1 MLRALPPSSMLGFPD
16 ATLTDLRRRKMLG
29 QTIWWSCIA
38 LEIFLLV
45 RGFAGRLWARYP
57 VFYAYISFVWL
68 QSLLRFSIFHFRP
81 QEYKPVYWIT
91 EGLGVLAGCA
101 VVFEIYRVGL
111 AAYPGTARMARNL
124 LGFVFVLASTKALVG
139 AWNDPQWWLISTTM
153 DLERLLRT
161 VQSFAILA
169 LVVLFL
175 FYAIPFGRNLR
186 GILLGY
192 GVFVGLSV
200 IQLTFVTDSSSR
212 FHNFWSY
219 ASPGSYFIVLGLW
232 MVHLWSYLPNPE
244 PKGAVRLEE
253 QYQRVAATTA
263 QRLREAR
270 GYLAKAV
277 RS

>member
-1 MLRALPPSSMLGFPD
+1 MVFPSIHARISPD
-16 ATLTDLRRRKMLG
+16 ATLADLRRRKMLG
-29 QTIWWSCIA
+29 LIIWWSGIA
-38 LEIFLLV
+38 LESFLLV

-57 VFYAYISFVWL
+57 AFYAYISFVWL
-68 QSLLRFSIFHFRP
+68 QSLLRFSIFHSRP
-81 QEYKPVYWIT
+81 QYYSAIYWIT

-124 LGFVFVLASTKALVG
+124 LGFVFALASTKALVG
-139 AWNDPQWWLISTTM
+139 AWNDPRWWLISTTM
-153 DLERLLRT
+153 DLERLLRM

-219 ASPGSYFIVLGLW
+219 ASPGSYFIVLGVW
-232 MVHLWSYLPNPE
+232 AFHLWSYLPNRE
-244 PKGAVRLEE
+244 PKRAVRLEE
-253 QYQRVAATTA
+253 QYQRVAAATA
-263 QRLREAR
+263 LRLREVR

>member
-1 MLRALPPSSMLGFPD
+1 MLG
-16 ATLTDLRRRKMLG
+16 L
-29 QTIWWSCIA
+29 TIWWSGIV
-38 LEIFLLV
+38 LETILLA
-45 RGFAGRLWARYP
+45 RGFTGRLWARYP
-57 VFYAYISFVWL
+57 IFYAYISFVWL
-68 QSLLRFSIFHFRP
+68 QSVLRFSIFHSRP
-81 QEYKPVYWIT
+81 QLYAPVYWIT
-91 EGLGVLAGCA
+91 EWLGVLVGCG
-101 VVFEIYRVGL
+101 VVLEIYRVGL

-124 LGFVFVLASTKALVG
+124 LGLVFVLAFTKALVET
-139 AWNDPQWWLISTTM
+139 WNDPQWWLIATTM

-161 VQSFAILA
+161 VQSLAILA

-200 IQLTFVTDSSSR
+200 IQLTFVADSGSR
-212 FHNFWSY
+212 FHKFWSY
-219 ASPGSYFIVLGLW
+219 ASPGSYCIVLGLW
-232 MVHLWSYLPNPE
+232 TVHLWSYLPSPE

-253 QYQRVAATTA
+253 QYQRVAAATA

>member
-1 MLRALPPSSMLGFPD
+1 MV
-16 ATLTDLRRRKMLG
+16 G

-45 RGFAGRLWARYP
+45 RGFAGRLWVRYP
-57 VFYAYISFVWL
+57 VFYAYVFFVWL
-68 QSLLRFSIFHFRP
+68 QSLLRFSIFHLRP
-81 QEYKPVYWIT
+81 QQYTPVYWIT

-153 DLERLLRT
+153 DLERVLRM
-161 VQSFAILA
+161 VQALAIAA
-169 LVVLFL
+169 LIVLFF
-175 FYAIPFGRNLR
+175 FYSIPFGRNLR
-186 GILLGY
+186 GVLLGY
-192 GVFVGLSV
+192 GLFIAESAIWLTLVPYAGEKFRQFWY
-200 IQLTFVTDSSSR
+200 QLHPAF
-212 FHNFWSY
+212 
-219 ASPGSYFIVLGLW
+219 YFAILGVW
-232 MVHLWSYLPNPE
+232 VVHLWSYAPKPE
-244 PKGAVRLEE
+244 PKTVVCLEHE
-253 QYQRVAATTA
+253 YQKVAAATS

>member
-1 MLRALPPSSMLGFPD
+1 MLG
-16 ATLTDLRRRKMLG
+16 L
-29 QTIWWSCIA
+29 TIWWSGIA
-38 LEIFLLV
+38 LESFLLV
-45 RGFAGRLWARYP
+45 RGFASGLWARYP

-68 QSLLRFSIFHFRP
+68 QSLLRFSIFHLRP
-81 QEYKPVYWIT
+81 QQYEPVYWIT
-91 EGLGVLAGCA
+91 EWLGILIGCG
-101 VVFEIYRVGL
+101 VVFEIYRVAL

-124 LGFVFVLASTKALVG
+124 LGFVFVLAFTKAFVDT
-139 AWNDPQWWLISTTM
+139 WNDPQWWLIATAM

-161 VQSFAILA
+161 MQGLAILA

-186 GILLGY
+186 GIFLGY

-200 IQLTFVTDSSSR
+200 IQLTFVADSSSR
-212 FHNFWSY
+212 FQSFWWY

-253 QYQRVAATTA
+253 QYQRVAAATA

>member
-1 MLRALPPSSMLGFPD
+1 
-16 ATLTDLRRRKMLG
+16 MLG

-38 LEIFLLV
+38 LETFLLV

-68 QSLLRFSIFHFRP
+68 QSLLRFSIFHLRP
-81 QEYKPVYWIT
+81 QQYKPVYWIT

-124 LGFVFVLASTKALVG
+124 LGFVSVLALTKDLVDT
-139 AWNDPQWWLISTTM
+139 WNDPQWWLIATTM

-175 FYAIPFGRNLR
+175 FYAIPVGRNLR
-186 GILLGY
+186 GILLGD
-192 GVFVGLSV
+192 GVFVEFCV
-200 IQLTFVTDSSSR
+200 IQLTFFTVRIRLIHLVCLYDSTE
-212 FHNFWSY
+212 
-219 ASPGSYFIVLGLW
+219 A
-232 MVHLWSYLPNPE
+232 YLF
-244 PKGAVRLEE
+244 
-253 QYQRVAATTA
+253 
-263 QRLREAR
+263 
-270 GYLAKAV
+270 
-277 RS
+277 

>member
-1 MLRALPPSSMLGFPD
+1 MLG
-16 ATLTDLRRRKMLG
+16 LI
-29 QTIWWSCIA
+29 IWCSGIV
-38 LEIFLLV
+38 LESFLLV
-45 RGFAGRLWARYP
+45 RGLQVKLWARFP
-57 VFYAYISFVWL
+57 AFYTYILFVWL
-68 QSLLRFSIFHFRP
+68 QSLLRFSIFHSRP
-81 QEYKPVYWIT
+81 QFYRPVYWIT
-91 EGLGVLAGCA
+91 EGLGVLIGCA

-124 LGFVFVLASTKALVG
+124 LGLVFVLASTRALVG
-139 AWNDPQWWLISTTM
+139 AWNDPRWWLISTTI

-200 IQLTFVTDSSSR
+200 IQLTFVADSGSR
-212 FHNFWSY
+212 FHKFWSY

-232 MVHLWSYLPNPE
+232 MVHLWSYLPSPE
-244 PKGAVRLEE
+244 PRGAVRLEE
-253 QYQRVAATTA
+253 QYQKVAGATV

>member
-1 MLRALPPSSMLGFPD
+1 MV
-16 ATLTDLRRRKMLG
+16 G
-29 QTIWWSCIA
+29 QIIWWSCIA
-38 LEIFLLV
+38 LETFLLV
-45 RGFAGRLWARYP
+45 RGYVSRLWARFP
-57 VFYAYISFVWL
+57 VFYAYILFVWL
-68 QSLLRFSIFHFRP
+68 QSLLRFFIFHSRP
-81 QEYKPVYWIT
+81 EFYSAVYWIT
-91 EGLGVLAGCA
+91 EGLGVLIGCG
-101 VVFEIYRVGL
+101 VVFEIYRAGL

-124 LGFVFVLASTKALVG
+124 LGFVFTLVFAKAVVET
-139 AWNDPQWWLISTTM
+139 WNDPQWWVIATTM
-153 DLERLLRT
+153 DTERLLRAL
-161 VQSFAILA
+161 QSLAILA

-192 GVFVGLSV
+192 GMFVGLSA

-253 QYQRVAATTA
+253 QYQRVAAATA
-263 QRLREAR
+263 QRLRKAR

>member
-1 MLRALPPSSMLGFPD
+1 MV
-16 ATLTDLRRRKMLG
+16 G
-29 QTIWWSCIA
+29 QIIWWSCIA
-38 LEIFLLV
+38 LETFLLV
-45 RGFAGRLWARYP
+45 RGYVSRLWARFP
-57 VFYAYISFVWL
+57 VFYAYILFVWL
-68 QSLLRFSIFHFRP
+68 QSLLRFFIFHSRP
-81 QEYKPVYWIT
+81 EFYSAVYWIT
-91 EGLGVLAGCA
+91 EGLGVLIGCG
-101 VVFEIYRVGL
+101 VVFEIYRAGL

-124 LGFVFVLASTKALVG
+124 LGFVFTLVFAKAVVET
-139 AWNDPQWWLISTTM
+139 WNDPQWWVIATTM
-153 DLERLLRT
+153 DTERLLRAL
-161 VQSFAILA
+161 QSLAILA

-192 GVFVGLSV
+192 GMFVGLSA

-232 MVHLWSYLPNPE
+232 MVHLWSYVPNPE
-244 PKGAVRLEE
+244 PKTAVRLEE
-253 QYQRVAATTA
+253 QYQRVAAATA